1 MPSRLIVG
9 CGYVGFPVAKRW
21 VDEGDE
27 VFAITRRPEF
37 GQELE
42 QAGVR
47 PIVWD
52 WYAPWTHS
60 QSLIDLVG
68 GQLSTILIS
77 VSMLRFRI
85 VQPNGPTPTV

>member
-1 MPSRLIVG
+1 M
-9 CGYVGFPVAKRW
+9 

-85 VQPNGPTPTV
+85 VQPKDPHRRFRSTPKNVND